1 MPSISIIT
9 ICFNNP
15 DDLRATCASVDG
27 QLLPPFQ
34 HFIIDGSTN
43 TQIKEWLNTTPQPA
57 YRSWLCE
64 PDKGISD
71 AFNKGIQR
79 ATGQIIYLLNSG
91 DLLYDNTVLQTVTNV
106 FNTNNDLMWCNGL
119 MELHRA
125 GRNVIIGRSF
135 NKNKLY
141 RGMNR
146 VLHPTMY
153 LRKEVYEKHG
163 LFNTQLKIA
172 MDYDLLCRIANEKNG
187 FIPKPLAIFD
197 AKGVSTRQFF
207 NSQRETHAVYRK
219 YFGYSLKQQ
228 LWYMR
233 LSILY
238 YLMNSPAGKL
248 LFTIK
253 VKLGL
258 ANA

>member
-27 QLLPPFQ
+27 QLLKPLQ
-34 HFIIDGSTN
+34 HIIINGSTLPDIE
-43 TQIKEWLNTTPQPA
+43 QWLQSEPQPL
-57 YRSWLCE
+57 YRTHISE
-64 PDKGISD
+64 RDKGISD
-71 AFNKGIQR
+71 AFNKGI
-79 ATGQIIYLLNSG
+79 ALANGDILFLLNSG
-91 DLLYDNTVLQTVTNV
+91 DLFYDSTVLQTVNQT
-106 FNTNNDLMWCNGL
+106 FSADKDLMWCNGL

-125 GRNVIIGRSF
+125 GRDVIIGRPFDKS
-135 NKNKLY
+135 KLY

-153 LRKEVYEKHG
+153 LRRELYQKYG
-163 LFNTQLKIA
+163 AYNSSIKIA
-172 MDYDLLCRIANEKNG
+172 MDYDLLCRIANEKNT
-187 FIPKPLAIFD
+187 FIPMPLAIFD
-197 AKGVSTRQFF
+197 AKGISTRRFF
-207 NSQRETHAVYRK
+207 DSQKETHKVYRK
-219 YFGYSLKQQ
+219 YFGYSIKQQ
-228 LWYMR
+228 LWYLR
-233 LSILY
+233 LSTLY
-238 YLMNSPAGKL
+238 YLMNSPMGKL